1 LNKSEKCK
9 LLEKIMEVGLV
20 RSVDID
26 HEMQQAYLD
35 YAMSVIVARALPDAR
50 DGLKPVHRRILY
62 AMYDMGVRTD
72 STFKKSARIV
82 GEVLGKYHP
91 HGDMAVYDAMARMAQ
106 AFSLRYMLVEGQG
119 NFGSVDGDPPAAMRY
134 TEARLAAPAMNML
147 ADIQKNTVDFSDN
160 FDGSLSEPVVLPA
173 ALPNLLVNGAT
184 GIAVGMS
191 TSIPP
196 HNLGEVVDALIY
208 MLDHWDG
215 LDDINVEDLM
225 QFIKGPDFPTGGII
239 VQTAEEEGMTSAYGS
254 GRGRVTV
261 QARAHI
267 EEMERGRT
275 RIIVTELPYMTNKSS
290 LIERI
295 AELAREERIE
305 GIADL
310 RDESDRQGLRVVIE
324 LNKTANPQKV
334 LQDLYSKTSMRSTFG
349 IIMLALVDGEPR
361 MLSLKQSLRVYLDH
375 RLVVVRRRSEHE
387 LEKARARAHILEGL
401 RVALKNLD
409 EVISLIRRAPDVEA
423 ARTRLMKRFKLTE
436 IQAQAILEMPLRRL
450 AALERKKIEDEYKEV
465 SALIKELEN
474 LLRSA
479 KKMRQVVSAELVA
492 VREAYA
498 DRRRTQIVYL
508 KAGETGSAG
517 HLMGDLTPQ
526 KKVWI
531 SVTREGLVSRSLD
544 ETPPRSSGR
553 DVPYWLLSTG
563 TRDTLYLVNEKGEAA
578 ALPVHS
584 VPEQDSPAK
593 GAPFHKVS
601 VLRETDRLAAV
612 VALPMREDR
621 PEGWFVLTATRQGM
635 VKKTQVG
642 EVPGP
647 AARVFPLVK
656 VNEGDRLGWI
666 RLTDGKGDV
675 LLATAS
681 GISIRFKGED
691 VRPMGLA
698 AAGVG
703 GIKLQALDELVGM
716 EILLPESQVLM
727 VNSQGKAKRVSAEQF
742 PTQGRFGQGVVAWKQ
757 TRTTRLTGIAVGSPA
772 SRVTLHLDNLAP
784 KSIRFDEAP
793 IQTRTAAGKSVVDL
807 KADDF
812 VVSITTPWDLTGVN
826 SSQPTQNTTRRSRT
840 SSGGSAKPAR
850 AVKTGSAAKKT
861 MAKKP
866 GGPAKAK
873 IDERAVSS
881 RKPKPKAA
889 LAKSPTPAGTKT
901 AGRRTTG
908 SRKAAAGAQAASTV
922 KPAAKTAPTVKPPTK
937 KTTPTGID
945 KTPDTSTQPA
955 KKPPRAPKADTTAKS
970 TPKARLAGKGR
981 SISAPVSVEKE
992 DKPPAPRKR
1001 RALTQPAN
1009 EAEDKS
1015 IPSKKPSTTPKAVGK
1030 GKKPRQPSLWED
1042 TSETKPKTARRR
1054 STGNTDK

>member
-1 LNKSEKCK
+1 
-9 LLEKIMEVGLV
+9 MEVGLV

-26 HEMQQAYLD
+26 REMQQAYLD

-62 AMYDMGVRTD
+62 AMYDMGMRTEA
-72 STFKKSARIV
+72 SFKKSARIV

-106 AFSLRYMLVEGQG
+106 AFSLRYMLIDGQG

-147 ADIQKNTVDFSDN
+147 ADIQKNTVDFSEN
-160 FDGSLSEPVVLPA
+160 FDGSLTEPVVLPS

-196 HNLGEVVDALIY
+196 HNLGEVIDALNY

-295 AELAREERIE
+295 AELAREERLE

-324 LNKTANPQKV
+324 LNKTAIPQKV

-361 MLSLKQSLRVYLDH
+361 MLSLKQALRVFLDH
-375 RLVVVRRRSEHE
+375 RLVVIRRRSQYE

-409 EVISLIRRAPDVEA
+409 EVIALIRRAPDADV
-423 ARTRLMKRFKLTE
+423 ARTRLMKRFRLTE
-436 IQAQAILEMPLRRL
+436 IQAQAILDMALRRL
-450 AALERKKIEDEYKEV
+450 AALERKKIDDEFKEV
-465 SALIKELEN
+465 TALIKELES
-474 LLRSA
+474 LLRSP
-479 KKMRQVVSAELVA
+479 KKMRQWVSAELLA

-508 KAGETGSAG
+508 KAGEAGSTA
-517 HLMGDLTPQ
+517 HLMGDITPQ
-526 KKVWI
+526 KKVWL
-531 SVTREGLVSRSLD
+531 SVTRDGLVSRSLD
-544 ETPPRSSGR
+544 ENPPRSSGR
-553 DVPYWLLSTG
+553 EVPYWLLSAG
-563 TRDTLYLVNEKGEAA
+563 TRDTLYLVNEQGEAA

-584 VPEQDSPAK
+584 VPEGDSASQ
-593 GAPFHKVS
+593 GAAFHKLS
-601 VLRETDRLAAV
+601 VLREADKLAAV
-612 VALPMREDR
+612 FVLPKREER
-621 PEGWFVLTATRQGM
+621 PEGWFVLTATQQGM
-635 VKKTQVG
+635 VKKTPVS

-647 AARVFPLVK
+647 ASRIFPLVK
-656 VNEGDRLGWI
+656 VNTDDCLKWV
-666 RLTDGKGDV
+666 RLTDGKGDI
-675 LLATAS
+675 LLVTAS
-681 GISIRFKGED
+681 GMSIRFSEAD

-698 AAGVG
+698 AAGVS

-716 EILLPESQVLM
+716 EVLQPEDEVLL
-727 VNSQGKAKRVSAEQF
+727 VNSQGKAKRVSAVQF
-742 PTQGRFGQGVVAWKQ
+742 PTQGRYGQGVVAWKQ
-757 TRTTRLTGIAVGSPA
+757 NRNTRVSGIAVGSPA
-772 SRVTLHLDNLAP
+772 TRATLHLDKLAP
-784 KSIRFDEAP
+784 KAVRFDDAP
-793 IQTRTAAGKSVVDL
+793 AQTRTAAGKGILDL
-807 KADDF
+807 KAGDF
-812 VVSITTPWDLTGVN
+812 VVAITTAWDM
-826 SSQPTQNTTRRSRT
+826 
-840 SSGGSAKPAR
+840 A
-850 AVKTGSAAKKT
+850 GSAAGKD
-861 MAKKP
+861 AS
-866 GGPAKAK
+866 PAP
-873 IDERAVSS
+873 RAS
-881 RKPKPKAA
+881 RA
-889 LAKSPTPAGTKT
+889 
-901 AGRRTTG
+901 
-908 SRKAAAGAQAASTV
+908 SRKAASARASQAKSDAPS
-922 KPAAKTAPTVKPPTK
+922 KKAPTVKAARSSRVKADGQPAGTRTKAAKATRAKTAAPAAAKPAARPASARKTAAKTTSSMPAPSAGTSQKDKPTRKTASSTKPEAVK
-937 KTTPTGID
+937 KTTSTRKAAGASTAS
-945 KTPDTSTQPA
+945 KATP
-955 KKPPRAPKADTTAKS
+955 APKS

-981 SISAPVSVEKE
+981 AISSPVVIGPEEK
-992 DKPPAPRKR
+992 PAPAR
-1001 RALTQPAN
+1001 RSRTTA
-1009 EAEDKS
+1009 
-1015 IPSKKPSTTPKAVGK
+1015 KPEEKGKEKTPQTRRTTGKTKAPETGKTPK
-1030 GKKPRQPSLWED
+1030 QTSLWEGD
-1042 TSETKPKTARRR
+1042 PQPAPEKPSAKPKTSRRK
-1054 STGNTDK
+1054 STGSSETG